1 VAELVTIDD
10 AATTT
15 DGDGVD
21 PCPGR
26 LCEADRVPG
35 MPGGISRRI
44 DAMRERLAHRRDE
57 LAAET
62 DLTNPELVEAPPD
75 PVRVVVAAE
84 PRLYDSDHTHP
95 VPYGVRA
102 AADWTWRLLVIAAG
116 LALVGWFAWEM
127 RVVIFPVVA
136 AVLLSALLTP
146 AVQRLRRAGWNRGW
160 SAAAVV
166 VVFLIVVV
174 SLLSVVGEAVGDQF
188 DEVAQRAEEGLESI
202 QLWLAGPPF
211 NLSAEQFQDWID
223 RAVASLSQNRE
234 AITAGAL
241 STATL
246 AVEVVTGILLGLFS
260 LIFFLYDGDRI
271 WAWLV
276 RLMPRNARERVHTA
290 GHLAW
295 LTLTQYV
302 RGTVLIALF
311 DATLISILLVIL
323 GVPLALPLGLLVFF
337 GAFVPLVGAFVTG
350 ALAVLVA
357 LVANGWLQA
366 LIVLVGIVAIQQL
379 EGHVFQPFVLGR
391 MVRVHPLAVVIAVA
405 LGAYAAG
412 IIGAVVA
419 VPLVA
424 VANTVASYLVN
435 AAAPSRAA
443 PAAPSPSIYSPVVTP
458 SPQLSPSTQ
467 PNPSPAP
474 PSSTE

>member
-1 VAELVTIDD
+1 
-10 AATTT
+10 
-15 DGDGVD
+15 
-21 PCPGR
+21 
-26 LCEADRVPG
+26 
-35 MPGGISRRI
+35 MPGAVSRRI
-44 DAMRERLAHRRDE
+44 DVVRERLAHRREE
-57 LAAET
+57 LEAES
-62 DLTNPELVEAPPD
+62 DLLNPSLIDARPD
-75 PVRVVVAAE
+75 PVHVVVAAE
-84 PRLYDSDHTHP
+84 PQRYDSDHTHP

-102 AADWTWRLLVIAAG
+102 TADWTWRLLVIMAG
-116 LALVGWFAWEM
+116 VALVGWIAWEM

-136 AVLLSALLTP
+136 AVLISALLAP
-146 AVQRLRRAGWNRGW
+146 GVRRLRAAGWNRGL

-166 VVFLIVVV
+166 VAFLV
-174 SLLSVVGEAVGDQF
+174 LVVGLLTVVGQAVGDQF
-188 DEVAQRAEEGLESI
+188 GEVADQAEQGLESI
-202 QLWLAGPPF
+202 QRWLSGPPF
-211 NLSAEQFQDWID
+211 NLSPEQFQDWID
-223 RAVASLSQNRE
+223 RAIASLSQNRE

-276 RLMPRNARERVHTA
+276 RLMPRNSRERVHTA
-290 GHLAW
+290 GQLAW

-302 RGTVLIALF
+302 RGTVLIAVF
-311 DATLISILLVIL
+311 DATFISILLLVL

-357 LVANGWLQA
+357 LVANGWLPA

-405 LGAYAAG
+405 FGAYAAG

-424 VANTVASYLVN
+424 VANTVASYLVSSGSRPPSERMS
-435 AAAPSRAA
+435 AAIAETGPSRA
-443 PAAPSPSIYSPVVTP
+443 PDGSP
-458 SPQLSPSTQ
+458 
-467 PNPSPAP
+467 P
-474 PSSTE
+474 PSSPRAPSSPDSAPE

>member
-1 VAELVTIDD
+1 VQPRMPSGVT
-10 AATTT
+10 
-15 DGDGVD
+15 
-21 PCPGR
+21 
-26 LCEADRVPG
+26 
-35 MPGGISRRI
+35 RRI

-62 DLTNPELVEAPPD
+62 DLTNQAVPHAEPD
-75 PVRVVVAAE
+75 TEPDTVRVVVAAE
-84 PRLYDSDHTHP
+84 PQLYDSDHTHP

-136 AVLLSALLTP
+136 AVLISALLAP
-146 AVQRLRRAGWNRGW
+146 AVRRLRHAGWNRGL

-166 VVFLIVVV
+166 VVFLVVV
-174 SLLSVVGEAVGDQF
+174 VGLLSLVGEAVGDQF
-188 DEVAQRAEEGLESI
+188 GEVADRAEAGLQSI
-202 QLWLAGPPF
+202 QEWLAGPPF
-211 NLSAEQFQDWID
+211 NLSAEQFQAWID
-223 RAVASLSQNRE
+223 RAVESISQNRE

-246 AVEVVTGILLGLFS
+246 AVEVVAGILLGLFS

-276 RLMPRNARERVHTA
+276 RMLPRNARERVFTA
-290 GHLAW
+290 GQLAW

-302 RGTVLIALF
+302 RGTVLVALF
-311 DATLISILLVIL
+311 DATFISILLLVL

-357 LVANGWLQA
+357 LVANGWIQA

-435 AAAPSRAA
+435 AAPSTRPGSMSPQQQSRSPVAA
-443 PAAPSPSIYSPVVTP
+443 PPPGSPAAARSDSAPPAPIEPSPVPP
-458 SPQLSPSTQ
+458 SPPQSSPTQ
-467 PNPSPAP
+467 
-474 PSSTE
+474 

>member
-1 VAELVTIDD
+1 
-10 AATTT
+10 
-15 DGDGVD
+15 
-21 PCPGR
+21 
-26 LCEADRVPG
+26 
-35 MPGGISRRI
+35 
-44 DAMRERLAHRRDE
+44 
-57 LAAET
+57 
-62 DLTNPELVEAPPD
+62 
-75 PVRVVVAAE
+75 
-84 PRLYDSDHTHP
+84 

-102 AADWTWRLLVIAAG
+102 TADWTWRLLVIMAG
-116 LALVGWFAWEM
+116 LALVGWIAFEM

-136 AVLLSALLTP
+136 AVLISALLAP
-146 AVQRLRRAGWNRGW
+146 GVRRLRAAEWNRGL

-166 VVFLIVVV
+166 VAFLV
-174 SLLSVVGEAVGDQF
+174 LVVGLLTVVGQAVGDQF
-188 DEVAQRAEEGLESI
+188 GEVADQAEQGLESI
-202 QLWLAGPPF
+202 QHWLTGPPF
-211 NLSAEQFQDWID
+211 NLSPEQFQDWID
-223 RAVASLSQNRE
+223 RAIASLSENRE

-276 RLMPRNARERVHTA
+276 RLMPRNSRERVHTA
-290 GHLAW
+290 GQLAW

-302 RGTVLIALF
+302 RGTVLIAVF
-311 DATLISILLVIL
+311 DATFISILLLVL

-357 LVANGWLQA
+357 LVANGWLPA

-405 LGAYAAG
+405 FGAYAAG

-424 VANTVASYLVN
+424 VANTVASYLVSSGSPPPSERMS
-435 AAAPSRAA
+435 AAIAETGS
-443 PAAPSPSIYSPVVTP
+443 
-458 SPQLSPSTQ
+458 
-467 PNPSPAP
+467 SPAP
-474 PSSTE
+474 DGSPPPSSPRTPSSPDSAPE

>member
-1 VAELVTIDD
+1 MPS
-10 AATTT
+10 
-15 DGDGVD
+15 GV
-21 PCPGR
+21 
-26 LCEADRVPG
+26 
-35 MPGGISRRI
+35 SRRI

-62 DLTNPELVEAPPD
+62 DLTNPELLEAPAD
-75 PVRVVVAAE
+75 PVQVVVAAE

-116 LALVGWFAWEM
+116 LGLVGWFAWEM

-136 AVLLSALLTP
+136 AVLLAALLTP
-146 AVQRLRRAGWNRGW
+146 VVRRLRSVGWNRGW
-160 SAAAVV
+160 SAATVVVAFLAVV
-166 VVFLIVVV
+166 VG
-174 SLLSVVGEAVGDQF
+174 LLSVVGEAVGDQF
-188 DEVAQRAEEGLESI
+188 GEVAQRAEEGLQSI
-202 QLWLAGPPF
+202 QQWLAGPPF
-211 NLSAEQFQDWID
+211 NLSAEQFQNWID
-223 RAVASLSQNRE
+223 QAIESLSQNRD

-246 AVEVVTGILLGLFS
+246 AVEVVTGLLLGLFS

-276 RLMPRNARERVHTA
+276 RLMPRNSRERVYTA
-290 GHLAW
+290 GQLAW

-311 DATLISILLVIL
+311 DATFISILLLVL

-366 LIVLVGIVAIQQL
+366 LIVLLGIVAIQQL

-435 AAAPSRAA
+435 AGEPSRAVPA
-443 PAAPSPSIYSPVVTP
+443 PAAPSASSRSPVVSP
-458 SPQLSPSTQ
+458 SQLSPSPQ
-467 PNPSPAP
+467 PTASPVP
-474 PSSTE
+474 RSPD

>member
-1 VAELVTIDD
+1 MPS
-10 AATTT
+10 
-15 DGDGVD
+15 GV
-21 PCPGR
+21 
-26 LCEADRVPG
+26 
-35 MPGGISRRI
+35 SRRI

-62 DLTNPELVEAPPD
+62 DLTNPELVETRPEE
-75 PVRVVVAAE
+75 VRVVVAAE
-84 PRLYDSDHTHP
+84 PQLYDSDHTHP

-116 LALVGWFAWEM
+116 LAVVGWLAWEM

-136 AVLLSALLTP
+136 AVLISALLAP
-146 AVQRLRRAGWNRGW
+146 AVRRLRIAGWTRGL

-166 VVFLIVVV
+166 IVFLVVVV
-174 SLLSVVGEAVGDQF
+174 SLLTVIGQAVGDQF
-188 DEVAQRAEEGLESI
+188 GEVADRAEEGLKSI
-202 QLWLAGPPF
+202 QQWLAGPPF

-223 RAVASLSQNRE
+223 RAVEALGQNRE

-246 AVEVVTGILLGLFS
+246 AVEVVAGMLLGLFS

-276 RLMPRNARERVHTA
+276 RMTPRNARERVFNA
-290 GHLAW
+290 GQLAW

-311 DATLISILLVIL
+311 DATLISILLLIL

-357 LVANGWLQA
+357 LVANGWIQA

-435 AAAPSRAA
+435 AGSRPSHTRVGAATGDGERGPPASPA
-443 PAAPSPSIYSPVVTP
+443 PAAPATS
-458 SPQLSPSTQ
+458 
-467 PNPSPAP
+467 SPAP
-474 PSSTE
+474 PPTPPPPAQ

>member
-1 VAELVTIDD
+1 MPN
-10 AATTT
+10 
-15 DGDGVD
+15 GV
-21 PCPGR
+21 
-26 LCEADRVPG
+26 
-35 MPGGISRRI
+35 SRRI

-116 LALVGWFAWEM
+116 LALVGWLAWEM
-127 RVVIFPVVA
+127 RVVIFPIVA
-136 AVLLSALLTP
+136 AVLISALLTP
-146 AVQRLRRAGWNRGW
+146 AVRRLRTVGWNRGL
-160 SAAAVV
+160 SAATVV
-166 VVFLIVVV
+166 VAFLVVV
-174 SLLSVVGEAVGDQF
+174 IGLLSVVGEAVGDQF
-188 DEVAQRAEEGLESI
+188 GEVAQRAEEGLQSI
-202 QLWLAGPPF
+202 QRWLAGPPF

-223 RAVASLSQNRE
+223 RAVESLGRNRE

-260 LIFFLYDGDRI
+260 LVFFLYDGDRI

-276 RLMPRNARERVHTA
+276 RLMPRNSRERMNTA

-311 DATLISILLVIL
+311 DATFISILLLIL

-379 EGHVFQPFVLGR
+379 EGHVFQPFVMGR

-435 AAAPSRAA
+435 AAAPARTA
-443 PAAPSPSIYSPVVTP
+443 SP
-458 SPQLSPSTQ
+458 PQRSGRQ
-467 PNPSPAP
+467 IGAR
-474 PSSTE
+474 

>member
-1 VAELVTIDD
+1 
-10 AATTT
+10 
-15 DGDGVD
+15 
-21 PCPGR
+21 
-26 LCEADRVPG
+26 
-35 MPGGISRRI
+35 MPGAVSRRI
-44 DAMRERLAHRRDE
+44 DVVRERLAHRREE
-57 LAAET
+57 LEAES
-62 DLTNPELVEAPPD
+62 DLLNPSLIDARPD
-75 PVRVVVAAE
+75 PVHVVVAAE
-84 PRLYDSDHTHP
+84 PQRYDSDHTHP

-102 AADWTWRLLVIAAG
+102 TADWTWRLLVIMAG
-116 LALVGWFAWEM
+116 LALVGWIAFEM

-136 AVLLSALLTP
+136 AVLISALLAP
-146 AVQRLRRAGWNRGW
+146 GVRRLRAAGLNRGL

-166 VVFLIVVV
+166 VAFLV
-174 SLLSVVGEAVGDQF
+174 LVVGLLTVVGHAVGDQF
-188 DEVAQRAEEGLESI
+188 GEVADQAEQGLESI
-202 QLWLAGPPF
+202 QQWLTGPPF
-211 NLSAEQFQDWID
+211 NLSPEQFQDWID
-223 RAVASLSQNRE
+223 RAIASLSENRE

-276 RLMPRNARERVHTA
+276 RLMPRNSRERVHTA
-290 GHLAW
+290 GQLAW

-302 RGTVLIALF
+302 RGTVLIAVF
-311 DATLISILLVIL
+311 DATFISILLLVL

-357 LVANGWLQA
+357 LVANGWLPA

-424 VANTVASYLVN
+424 VANTVASYLVSSGSPPPSERMS
-435 AAAPSRAA
+435 AAIAETGS
-443 PAAPSPSIYSPVVTP
+443 
-458 SPQLSPSTQ
+458 
-467 PNPSPAP
+467 SPAP
-474 PSSTE
+474 DGSPPPSSPRAASSPDSAPE

>member
-1 VAELVTIDD
+1 
-10 AATTT
+10 
-15 DGDGVD
+15 
-21 PCPGR
+21 
-26 LCEADRVPG
+26 
-35 MPGGISRRI
+35 
-44 DAMRERLAHRRDE
+44 
-57 LAAET
+57 
-62 DLTNPELVEAPPD
+62 
-75 PVRVVVAAE
+75 
-84 PRLYDSDHTHP
+84 
-95 VPYGVRA
+95 
-102 AADWTWRLLVIAAG
+102 
-116 LALVGWFAWEM
+116 M

-136 AVLLSALLTP
+136 AVLISALLAT
-146 AVQRLRRAGWNRGW
+146 AVRRLRAAGWNRGW
-160 SAAAVV
+160 SAATVV
-166 VVFLIVVV
+166 IVFLIAVVG
-174 SLLSVVGEAVGDQF
+174 LLTVVGEAVGDQF
-188 DEVAQRAEEGLESI
+188 GEVADQAEQGLTSI
-202 QLWLAGPPF
+202 QQWLAGPPF

-223 RAVASLSQNRE
+223 RAVQSLSQNRE

-246 AVEVVTGILLGLFS
+246 AVEVVAGILLGLFS

-271 WAWLV
+271 WAFLV
-276 RLMPRNARERVHTA
+276 RLTPRNARERVFTA
-290 GHLAW
+290 GQLAW

-302 RGTVLIALF
+302 RGIVLIALF
-311 DATLISILLVIL
+311 DATLISILLLIL

-357 LVANGWLQA
+357 LVANGWIQA

-435 AAAPSRAA
+435 SGSRPARTRAGAATGDGELASSASPA
-443 PAAPSPSIYSPVVTP
+443 PAAPSPAP
-458 SPQLSPSTQ
+458 
-467 PNPSPAP
+467 PAP
-474 PSSTE
+474 PAPAPLPPAK